1 MGEPL
6 ARKEILEWVN
16 KLFKSIPASSPKVLD
31 KAEAKL
37 TPLLNGYGH

>member
-16 KLFKSIPASSPKVLD
+16 KLFKSIQISSPKVTD
-31 KAEAKL
+31 NAEAKI